1 MAKVSVTNEFS
12 GLVFHNEVVEKK
24 RNTRVST
31 SKKHNFSEFI
41 EASLSE
47 IDGLGESTTID
58 DSVLEQAMDDVFILG
73 ERLRHDYMLSC
84 LDDYRRA
91 VKNFLEIIR
100 KRAYAHDRV
109 KGRINR
115 HSMMQKE
122 YNLVRVVDEKL
133 DRLAKAVLVEQR
145 DMIYILSRIDEIR
158 GLIINYVW

>member
-1 MAKVSVTNEFS
+1 MAKVSVASEFS
-12 GLVFHNEVVEKK
+12 GLVFSNEIVEKK
-24 RNTRVST
+24 RNTRVTT
-31 SKKHNFSEFI
+31 SKRHNFSEFI
-41 EASLSE
+41 EASMNGSE
-47 IDGLGESTTID
+47 VLENDAIVD
-58 DSVLEQAMDDVFILG
+58 DSLLEKAMDDVFILG
-73 ERLRHDYMLSC
+73 ERLKHDYMLSC
-84 LDDYRRA
+84 LDDYRCA

-109 KGRINR
+109 KGRIDR